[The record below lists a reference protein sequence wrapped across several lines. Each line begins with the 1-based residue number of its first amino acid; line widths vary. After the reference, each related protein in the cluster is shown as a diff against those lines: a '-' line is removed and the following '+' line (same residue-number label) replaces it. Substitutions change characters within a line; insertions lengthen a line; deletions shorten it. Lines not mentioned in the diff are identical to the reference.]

1 MALKPEFG
9 KKIRLAEEEFDD
21 LPFSALLNMDNFSMF
36 QDYLQ
41 SDMWLEMTR
50 AFKIIVMK

>member
-1 MALKPEFG
+1 MALKPELG

-21 LPFSALLNMDNFSMF
+21 LPFSALHNMDNFSMF
-36 QDYLQ
+36 KDYLQ